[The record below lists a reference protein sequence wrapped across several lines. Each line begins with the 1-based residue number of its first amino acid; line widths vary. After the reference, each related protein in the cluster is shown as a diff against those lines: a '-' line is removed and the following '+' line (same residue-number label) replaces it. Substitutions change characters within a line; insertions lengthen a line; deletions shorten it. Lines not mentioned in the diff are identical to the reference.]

1 MCAIVGVFGAEDAS
15 KIAYYALFSMQHRGQ
30 ESTGISSADG
40 EKIHLVKRRG
50 LVTDVFH
57 EGRLKL
63 LNGSCAIGHNR
74 YSTAGKDSV
83 LDAQPVFAKY
93 KLGEIS
99 VAHNGNLTNKYEVR
113 DELIDK
119 GAIFQTDMD
128 TENIVHLIAKSQ
140 KNKLKARIKDM
151 LTKIEGAY
159 CLAIQSRSK
168 MFVVRDRFGIRPL
181 SLGKLKDGGWIVASE
196 TCAFDLVGAEFIRD
210 VKPGEMLTFEKNKEP
225 KSEMIFEPD
234 PHPCA
239 FEYIYFARPDSIIDG
254 KTVYNMRLKMGKQLA
269 KETPANIDLVLP
281 VPDSGVAAAK
291 GYADGMGV
299 PFEMGIVRNHYV
311 GRTFIEPTQE
321 IRDLKVKLKLSPIKD
336 MIKGKRVAIVDD
348 SLVRG
353 TTSKQIVKLLK
364 DAGATEVHMRIAAPE
379 IKYPCRYG
387 IDTATTTELISA
399 GKNPEEIAEYIGADS
414 LGFLSIKGLT
424 DSLGTDSNYS
434 LVSFDGNYFAG
445 GNADS
450 PSCNIIEKR

>member
-1 MCAIVGVFGAEDAS
+1 MCAIVGVYGAENSAQV
-15 KIAYYALFSMQHRGQ
+15 AYYALFAMQHRGQ
-30 ESTGISSADG
+30 ESSGISSADG
-40 EKIHLVKRRG
+40 KRIHLIKKRG
-50 LVTDVFH
+50 LVTEVFKQDD
-57 EGRLKL
+57 LDL
-63 LNGSCAIGHNR
+63 LTGSCAIGHNR

-83 LDAQPVFAKY
+83 LDAQPVFARY
-93 KLGEIS
+93 KLGAIS

-113 DELIDK
+113 DELIEN
-119 GAIFQTDMD
+119 GAIFQTGMD
-128 TENIVHLIAKSQ
+128 TENIVHLVAKSQ

-181 SLGKLKDGGWIVASE
+181 SLGKFKNGGYIVASE
-196 TCAFDLVGAEFIRD
+196 TCAFDLVGAEFVRD
-210 VKPGEMLTFEKNKEP
+210 VEPGEMLTFEKDKEP
-225 KSEMIFEPD
+225 QSEMIFESD
-234 PHPCA
+234 YHPCA

-254 KTVYNMRLKMGKQLA
+254 KTVYNMRLEMGKQLA
-269 KETPANIDLVLP
+269 KETPADIDLVLP

-311 GRTFIEPTQE
+311 GRTFIEPSQE

-336 MIKGKRVAIVDD
+336 MIRGKKVAIVDD

-353 TTSKQIVKLLK
+353 TTSKQIVKMLK
-364 DAGATEVHMRIAAPE
+364 DAGAAEVHMRIAAPE
-379 IKYPCRYG
+379 IKFPCRYG
-387 IDTATTTELISA
+387 IDTATKEELISSS
-399 GKNPEEIAEYIGADS
+399 KTPQEIADYIGADS
-414 LGFLSIKGLT
+414 LGFLSIEGLKE
-424 DSLGTDSNYS
+424 SLGDDREYS
-434 LVSFDGNYFAG
+434 LVSFDGKYFAG

-450 PSCNIIEKR
+450 PGCSTYSK